1 MEFYCDLQFCP
12 HQLLKWDNLDGD
24 YCTAFCFS
32 DFALILHTPC
42 GELGSMPTSL
52 DFINVLNIK

>member
-1 MEFYCDLQFCP
+1 MEIIVL
-12 HQLLKWDNLDGD
+12 HSVSVILL
-24 YCTAFCFS
+24 
-32 DFALILHTPC
+32 

>member
-12 HQLLKWDNLDGD
+12 HQLLKWDDLDGD

-32 DFALILHTPC
+32 DFALILHAPC
-42 GELGSMPTSL
+42 GELG
-52 DFINVLNIK
+52 